1 MAAAEAKELV
11 QALAFAH
18 FGVYKNITLKTHEQK
33 FLDLFDPKVEIE
45 QSKKTEYK
53 SLLSDGFPFDDLTRN
68 KVGKTTYVKK
78 YEANTKGD
86 LIGKDDDTVRIVYSV
101 AKELYSKNILKKPWS
116 NYVFLDQNDS
126 FVINIKDKVLDKI
139 IDAFGLDIKPDILSS
154 ADIYAVNKTKKDLIE
169 KEILDNH
176 KNEDIILS
184 NMASGNNTI
193 RTISNKYFTSRELIS
208 ISLKL
213 PGSIAGDRYVSI
225 VGRTTGRYAE
235 RSINDSIIDPYTKF
249 ITLLMNK
256 KNNQKE
262 LIEDLITIHFDKF
275 KLTGGRL
282 NWEFPITFNYDEIYG
297 KNTKGQI
304 NKNPISTVS
313 YGFDLFAQGYGAGFN
328 GQFTSGKTGRQ
339 WVGGAGIETIEQFFG
354 QYSEYSKI
362 ISEVCN
368 LREEAFN
375 YSITGKASRGSNQQF
390 GGNQKLNLLYNK
402 ALGKIR
408 EKHILYGQRE
418 KDVIAFFKEF
428 DAGYNAPVKSEKTIK
443 KVKTLYDLPYSYLRY
458 IAYFV
463 KSSKSSMKNVTDAG
477 TVFGQFLS
485 GKGKSALPATSPQ
498 KLERLKAHYVHGQ
511 CSWFI
516 MRGGLSLHKY
526 LKKRMFLTIFGVISK
541 KGYKIFDG
549 EVDTKMKSAVKKEW
563 KSNGKKLIAE
573 YITIPHLYLS

>member
-1 MAAAEAKELV
+1 MAVAEAKELV

-18 FGVYKNITLKTHEQK
+18 FGVYKNLTLKTHEQK
-33 FLDLFDPKVEIE
+33 FLDLFDPEIE
-45 QSKKTEYK
+45 IPEEKKTEYK
-53 SLLSDGFPFDDLTRN
+53 SSLSDGFPFDNLTRGR
-68 KVGKTTYVKK
+68 VGKTTYVKTYAQNK
-78 YEANTKGD
+78 KGD
-86 LIGKDDDTVRIVYSV
+86 VIGKDDDTVKIVYSV
-101 AKELYSKNILKKPWS
+101 AKELYKKNILKKPWS
-116 NYVFLDQNDS
+116 DYVFLDQNDS
-126 FVINIKDKVLDKI
+126 FVINVKDEVLKKI
-139 IDAFGLDIKPDILSS
+139 ISALGMNIKPDILSS
-154 ADIYAVNKTKKDLIE
+154 ADIYAVNKSKKNLIE
-169 KEILDNH
+169 QEILDNH

-184 NMASGNNTI
+184 NMSSGNNTI

-213 PGSIAGDRYVSI
+213 PSSITGQRYVSI

-235 RSINDSIIDPYTKF
+235 PSINDSIIDPYTKF

-256 KNNQKE
+256 KNNSKE

-275 KLTGGRL
+275 RITSGRL
-282 NWEFPITFNYDEIYG
+282 NWEFPITFNYDKIYG

-304 NKNPISTVS
+304 NKNPISTMS
-313 YGFDLFAQGYGAGFN
+313 YGFDLFAQGYGQGFN

-339 WVGGAGIETIEQFFG
+339 WVGGAGVETIEQFFN

-375 YSITGKASRGSNQQF
+375 YAISGKASRGSSQQF
-390 GGNQKLNLLYNK
+390 GNNQRIKILYNK
-402 ALGKIR
+402 ALKQIR
-408 EKHILYGQRE
+408 TKHILYGQRE
-418 KDVIAFFKEF
+418 RDLIEFFEEL
-428 DAGYNAPVKSEKTIK
+428 DAGYNKAPVKSEKTIK
-443 KVKTLYDLPYSYLRY
+443 KVKTLYDVPYSYLRY

-463 KSSKSSMKNVTDAG
+463 KSAKSSMKSVTD

-516 MRGGLSLHKY
+516 MRGGSSLHKY

-549 EVDTKMKSAVKKEW
+549 DVDTKMKSAVQKEFR
-563 KSNGKKLIAE
+563 SNGKKLIAE

>member
-1 MAAAEAKELV
+1 MAVAEAKELV

-18 FGVYKNITLKTHEQK
+18 FGVYNPTLKTHEQK
-33 FLDLFDPKVEIE
+33 FLDLFDPEIE
-45 QSKKTEYK
+45 IPEGKKTEYK
-53 SLLSDGFPFDDLTRN
+53 SLLSNGFPFDNLTRGG
-68 KVGKTTYVKK
+68 VGKTPYVKT
-78 YEANTKGD
+78 YTQNNNGD
-86 LIGKDDDTVRIVYSV
+86 VIGKDNDTVKIVYSV
-101 AKELYSKNILKKPWS
+101 AKELYKKNILKKPWS

-126 FVINIKDKVLDKI
+126 FVINVKDVVLKKI
-139 IDAFGLDIKPDILSS
+139 ISAFGLGIKPDILSS
-154 ADIYAVNKTKKDLIE
+154 ADIYAVNKNKKNVIE
-169 KEILDNH
+169 EEILNNHRDN
-176 KNEDIILS
+176 NIILS
-184 NMASGNNTI
+184 NMASGQNTI
-193 RTISNKYFTSRELIS
+193 TSITNQYFSTRELLP

-213 PGSIAGDRYVSI
+213 PGSISGSRYVSI
-225 VGRTTGRYAE
+225 VGRKTGRGQE
-235 RSINDSIIDPYTKF
+235 SIVNDDIIDPYTKF
-249 ITLLMNK
+249 ITLLLNK
-256 KNNQKE
+256 KNNSKE

-275 KLTGGRL
+275 RITGGRL
-282 NWEFPITFNYDEIYG
+282 NWEFPITFNYDKVYG
-297 KNTKGQI
+297 KNAKGQI
-304 NKNPISTVS
+304 NSNPISTMS
-313 YGFDLFAQGYGAGFN
+313 YGFDLFAQGYGQGFN

-339 WVGGAGIETIEQFFG
+339 WVGGAGVETIEQFFN

-375 YSITGKASRGSNQQF
+375 YAISGKASRGSSQQF
-390 GGNQKLNLLYNK
+390 GNNQRIKILYNK
-402 ALGKIR
+402 ALKQIR
-408 EKHILYGQRE
+408 TKHILYGQRE
-418 KDVIAFFKEF
+418 EDLIEFFEEF

-463 KSSKSSMKNVTDAG
+463 KSAKSSMKGVTD

-485 GKGKSALPATSPQ
+485 GKGKSALPAISPQ

-516 MRGGLSLHKY
+516 MRGGSSLHKY

-549 EVDTKMKSAVKKEW
+549 DVDTKMKSAIQKEFR
-563 KSNGKKLIAE
+563 SNGKKLIAE